1 MNVTSVH
8 FKVLEKYLEIGVVVE
23 QGFALGV
30 DDMNGED
37 AVIIVGLHEAAVV
50 AKECELLVDLELM
63 TDYRFEMGHGVSP
76 VIGQSGKRE
85 PGRGSRTGTELA
97 KRQGVGATLRQRL
110 PMSPD
115 GHDIEQNVEHVQG
128 RGFGH
133 VARESKEEDEARDE
147 DVGHD
152 LISNWVPYRTRL
164 RNGTRLIWAVTNCYK
179 SFPPCWRNFC
189 LFFRQ

>member
-1 MNVTSVH
+1 M
-8 FKVLEKYLEIGVVVE
+8 
-23 QGFALGV
+23 
-30 DDMNGED
+30 
-37 AVIIVGLHEAAVV
+37 
-50 AKECELLVDLELM
+50 
-63 TDYRFEMGHGVSP
+63 R
-76 VIGQSGKRE
+76 
-85 PGRGSRTGTELA
+85 
-97 KRQGVGATLRQRL
+97 
-110 PMSPD
+110 PD
-115 GHDIEQNVEHVQG
+115 GYDVEQNVEHVQG

-133 VARESKEEDEARDE
+133 VIGEAKEKDEARDE

>member
-1 MNVTSVH
+1 MALRLE
-8 FKVLEKYLEIGVVVE
+8 FVLN
-23 QGFALGV
+23 QGS
-30 DDMNGED
+30 E
-37 AVIIVGLHEAAVV
+37 V
-50 AKECELLVDLELM
+50 A
-63 TDYRFEMGHGVSP
+63 HGISP

-85 PGRGSRTGTELA
+85 PGRGSRTGTDLA
-97 KRQGVGATLRQRL
+97 KRQGAGAGLRQRL

-133 VARESKEEDEARDE
+133 VIGEAKKKDEARDE

-164 RNGTRLIWAVTNCYK
+164 RNGTRMIWAVTNCYK